1 MLGGT
6 APWEGIELLFHV
18 LVQSMQLSGEAS
30 LLGAS
35 VAIGMPQ
42 ACPGK
47 PEGVETEAAWRCHH
61 STALGGGHRGEGP
74 ERCPGSVGLLLWSS
88 ASEALGSIVGGGGLL
103 RPDVKRGLLS
113 FCAEST
119 HGASLLHVNPN
130 CWVQNFT
137 RSRSC
142 YDVNQLCPAFGF
154 R

>member
-1 MLGGT
+1 MSWFKACSFQGKHHC
-6 APWEGIELLFHV
+6 WEPV
-18 LVQSMQLSGEAS
+18 W
-30 LLGAS
+30 LLG
-35 VAIGMPQ
+35 
-42 ACPGK
+42 
-47 PEGVETEAAWRCHH
+47 CHKRAQGNQKVWKQRQH
-61 STALGGGHRGEGP
+61 GDVITALLLEVGTGERAQSGVLGVWGFCCGP
-74 ERCPGSVGLLLWSS
+74 QHQKLWGALL
-88 ASEALGSIVGGGGLL
+88 GGGLL

-154 R
+154 